1 MSKTYERK
9 ARPKRGESRRA
20 ARQAKTER
28 THASLRVERMDD
40 LPKETKR

>member
-1 MSKTYERK
+1 MSKTYERR

-20 ARQAKTER
+20 ARKAKIER
-28 THASLRVERMDD
+28 THSSLRIERMDD